1 MAHTTAHRTSVLRK
15 VAVSAVAVAATIG
28 MATTASAGHDDNP
41 SDRVASYAYDLD
53 AVQDDTVAN
62 ADATGR
68 TRVKALPNG
77 KVQVKV
83 EATGLAANLPHA
95 MHLHGVDGDGTD
107 NGCPTAA
114 TAGGE
119 DGIVTV
125 LEGAPFYGGIL
136 SSLTTTGD
144 TTPASALA
152 LDRFAVAD
160 EDGRLS
166 YTRTFDD
173 DSALANAGTVQ
184 VVVHGIDINA
194 DGAYD
199 FAAGPSSLGAA
210 FPLEATIP
218 VLCGGIAN

>member
-1 MAHTTAHRTSVLRK
+1 MSHASAHRPSVLRK

-41 SDRVASYAYDLD
+41 SERVASYTYDLD

-62 ADATGR
+62 AAASGR

-77 KVQVKV
+77 KVQVQV

-95 MHLHGVDGDGTD
+95 MHLHGVDGEGTD

-114 TAGGE
+114 TAGGD

-125 LEGAPFYGGIL
+125 LDGAPFYGGIL

-144 TTPASALA
+144 TSPASALA

-160 EDGRLS
+160 QDGTLRYS
-166 YTRTFDD
+166 RTFAD
-173 DSALANAGTVQ
+173 DSAVANAGTVQ
-184 VVVHGIDINA
+184 VVVHGIDVNG

-199 FAAGPSSLGAA
+199 FEAGPSSLGDA

>member
-28 MATTASAGHDDNP
+28 MAATASAGHDDNP

-53 AVQDDTVAN
+53 AVQDDAVAT

-199 FAAGPSSLGAA
+199 FEAGPSSLGAA